1 MAMSLK
7 QYTRRTTNN
16 VAVINKLWRNLLWS
30 FDKCSIPASE
40 ASLFGLATI
49 AFEGYM
55 EELSTGLE
63 NITPQDKE
71 RFCEQILD
79 AATAAAVLFKYIC
92 KTTVSSEDIVVQ
104 TKKGWIEKGIDSV
117 FFDIIEDTQNLIL
130 GK

>member
-1 MAMSLK
+1 MNLERH
-7 QYTRRTTNN
+7 TRRTTNN
-16 VAVINKLWRNLLWS
+16 MAIIEKLWGDLLWS
-30 FDKCSIPASE
+30 FGKCSIPASE

-63 NITPQDKE
+63 NITPKDKE
-71 RFCEQILD
+71 KFGEQILD

-92 KTTVSSEDIVVQ
+92 KTASSEDIVVQ